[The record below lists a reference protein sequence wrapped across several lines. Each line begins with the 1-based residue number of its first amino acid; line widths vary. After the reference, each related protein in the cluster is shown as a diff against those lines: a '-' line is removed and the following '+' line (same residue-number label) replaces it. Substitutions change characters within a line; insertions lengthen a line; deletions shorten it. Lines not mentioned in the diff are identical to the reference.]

1 MAGNLAGGEQRA
13 IHHSPWCVLAVAG
26 LPSGNRDLGF
36 RLLRGTVYG
45 DRAVDAGISGSAR
58 PGPVAHI
65 HLLPQCSLAREA
77 EAKLCASAPVDVTKD
92 TGTEDV
98 VSVPP
103 HCWQAGPPFA
113 PPQSASTHQGK
124 IIVEI
129 RPCAPGAQ
137 PLLGRRNRLQPPS
150 PCPRRRKLRR
160 LQPCCPGGTGLS
172 SVTVFSGAG
181 LHTVTKGGMRHAS
194 LQSAGGQALHKSGG
208 QARLIPTPKRRD
220 SGARLPR
227 YKGPIGH
234 GASGAPSPSLPCKF
248 LIAMLL

>member
-98 VSVPP
+98 LSVRPR
-103 HCWQAGPPFA
+103 CWQAGPPFA

-160 LQPCCPGGTGLS
+160 LQPCCPGGTTPS
-172 SVTVFSGAG
+172 SECRNFPLLREGRGEDPGNPEPSG
-181 LHTVTKGGMRHAS
+181 
-194 LQSAGGQALHKSGG
+194 AGGQALHKSGG
-208 QARLIPTPKRRD
+208 QARRIPTPKRRD
-220 SGARLPR
+220 SAARLPR
-227 YKGPIGH
+227 CKGPIGH
-234 GASGAPSPSLPCKF
+234 GASGAPSPSLPCKV

>member
-113 PPQSASTHQGK
+113 PPQSASTHQGN

-160 LQPCCPGGTGLS
+160 LQPCCPGAQPLLANAETSPS
-172 SVTVFSGAG
+172 SGKDGEKTPEIPSLREPAARNGA
-181 LHTVTKGGMRHAS
+181 
-194 LQSAGGQALHKSGG
+194 
-208 QARLIPTPKRRD
+208 RRR
-220 SGARLPR
+220 ARLP
-227 YKGPIGH
+227 H
-234 GASGAPSPSLPCKF
+234 GAEISRHRQQRR
-248 LIAMLL
+248 